1 MPLDMTGPARW
12 NREVHYRRY
21 LSNSGSVIPICVQ
34 DFDYPD
40 YDPSRFVDL
49 ADFPTEQEAAF
60 APLRPQDVIDTAAN
74 VIDTAANTPD
84 DHVAAGQA
92 VRLLAAIG
100 SHWSAS

>member
-12 NREVHYRRY
+12 KREVHYRRY
-21 LSNSGSVIPICVQ
+21 LSNDGRVITICVQ
-34 DFDYPD
+34 DFDYRD

-60 APLRPQDVIDTAAN
+60 MPLRPQD

>member
-1 MPLDMTGPARW
+1 MPLDMTDPARW
-12 NREVHYRRY
+12 KREVHYRRY

-60 APLRPQDVIDTAAN
+60 TPLRPEDVIDTAA
-74 VIDTAANTPD
+74 TTPD

-100 SHWSAS
+100 SHGSAT

>member
-12 NREVHYRRY
+12 KREVHYRRY
-21 LSNSGSVIPICVQ
+21 LGNDGSITVICVQ

-49 ADFPTEQEAAF
+49 ADFPTEPEAAF
-60 APLRPQDVIDTAAN
+60 TPLRPQDVIDSAAN
-74 VIDTAANTPD
+74 SPA
-84 DHVAAGQA
+84 DHVIAGQA
-92 VRLLAAIG
+92 QRLLVAIG

>member
-21 LSNSGSVIPICVQ
+21 LSNSGSVVAICVQ

-49 ADFPTEQEAAF
+49 ADFPTEQEAVF
-60 APLRPQDVIDTAAN
+60 TPLRPQDVIDTAADN
-74 VIDTAANTPD
+74 PG